1 MLHHEVL
8 HARRARG
15 AHLDDVSGVEE
26 VRSIG
31 APLQI
36 GLRGRQKRHN
46 ARRRPLGEVREPG
59 VCKQTN
65 LPRIYVAA
73 IREMNLKVIDFA

>member
-26 VRSIG
+26 ARSIG

-36 GLRGRQKRHN
+36 GLRGRQERHN
-46 ARRRPLGEVREPG
+46 ARRRPLGQVREPG
-59 VCKQTN
+59 VCEQTN
-65 LPRIYVAA
+65 LLEIWHGNKEDEP
-73 IREMNLKVIDFA
+73 